1 MFWRS
6 VVGKLA
12 MTILLLV
19 SFVLFIITIL
29 LMEFYENF
37 HIQEAEKNM
46 IQTATKISSFIRQ
59 GEEDEDVF
67 ETTERVKDP
76 ATQVVIMYGKDEFFV
91 SEATDKNLSSIDHS
105 WFREDIP
112 YEEILNK
119 NEAMYEQKM
128 LPESDTDEIVV
139 GIQIQKEEVV
149 IFVYQSFD
157 FIEQTKSEITSII
170 FLAADIAIIL
180 TTFFAF
186 RSEERRVGKA

>member
-19 SFVLFIITIL
+19 SFVLFILTIL
-29 LMEFYENF
+29 LLEFFENF

-76 ATQVVIMYGKDEFFV
+76 ATQVVIMYGKDELFV
-91 SEATDKNLSSIDHS
+91 SEATDKHTSEL
-105 WFREDIP
+105 
-112 YEEILNK
+112 
-119 NEAMYEQKM
+119 
-128 LPESDTDEIVV
+128 
-139 GIQIQKEEVV
+139 
-149 IFVYQSFD
+149 
-157 FIEQTKSEITSII
+157 KSRGQ
-170 FLAADIAIIL
+170 LVC
-180 TTFFAF
+180 
-186 RSEERRVGKA
+186 R

>member
-19 SFVLFIITIL
+19 SFVLFILTIL
-29 LMEFYENF
+29 LLEFFENF

-76 ATQVVIMYGKDEFFV
+76 ATQVVDRKSTRLNSSHVAISYAVFCL
-91 SEATDKNLSSIDHS
+91 KN
-105 WFREDIP
+105 
-112 YEEILNK
+112 K
-119 NEAMYEQKM
+119 
-128 LPESDTDEIVV
+128 T
-139 GIQIQKEEVV
+139 
-149 IFVYQSFD
+149 
-157 FIEQTKSEITSII
+157 
-170 FLAADIAIIL
+170 
-180 TTFFAF
+180 
-186 RSEERRVGKA
+186 